1 MSIKVLIIDPYPI
14 VILGCRTLLT
24 RDPGIEVLEAADGG
38 QGYDAFTRQ
47 RPDVTLIGFQLPDS
61 SGIALMR
68 RMLTKNSEAAVILV
82 GTSDDPLFAS
92 QSLEAGAR
100 GYVSMREDATTMLRA
115 VHDVAAG
122 GLAVSAMMAKKIVG
136 WRAREG
142 DGATRLTPREREILR
157 LLAIGRSMA
166 EIADVINLSYKTV
179 AANCMQLRSKLHA
192 RTTVELVHV
201 AGLLGLL

>member
-1 MSIKVLIIDPYPI
+1 MKLLIIDQFPI
-14 VILGCRTLLT
+14 VVLGCRALFA
-24 RDPGIEVLEAADGG
+24 RDLRIEVIEAG
-38 QGYDAFTRQ
+38 DAGHGFDTFTR
-47 RPDVTLIGFQLPDS
+47 RHPDITLIGFQLPDS

-68 RMLTKNSEAAVILV
+68 RMLTKNSEAAIVLV
-82 GTSDDPLFAS
+82 GSSDDPLFAS

-100 GYVSMREDATTMLRA
+100 GYVSLREDPMTMLRA

-122 GLAVSAMMAKKIVG
+122 GLAVSALMAKKIVG

-142 DGATRLTPREREILR
+142 EGAMRLTPREREILR